1 MINFKICRNTVSAVS
16 ISAMIA
22 VTACA
27 PFSSPSSGP
36 SSNYC
41 VGNRT
46 TCVLAAVII
55 VAGVMLAQGVGGI
68 SHYYLS
74 SDERLKTDIKKLK
87 VLDNGITV
95 YAFRYVGDDRY
106 FSGVLAQDLLKDPR
120 YEHAVKTGPKG
131 YLMVN
136 YGALPLQGI
145 DMDIMKEAGDAAL
158 KRS

>member
-1 MINFKICRNTVSAVS
+1 MINFKLCRNTVSAVS
-16 ISAMIA
+16 ISALIA

-41 VGNRT
+41 VGNRG

-55 VAGVMLAQGVGGI
+55 VAGVMLAQGVGM

-74 SDERLKTDIKKLK
+74 SDERLKTDIKKLE

-106 FSGVLAQDLLKDPR
+106 FAGVLAQDLLKDPR
-120 YEHAVKTGPKG
+120 YAHAVKTGPKG

-136 YGALPLQGI
+136 YGALPLKGM
-145 DMDIMKEAGDAAL
+145 DMDVMKDAGDAAL
-158 KRS
+158 QRS